1 MSALHLI
8 QTVERRSGRGQQ
20 IAAKLMADQKL
31 AESIDHGIR
40 ERYETGVD

>member
-8 QTVERRSGRGQQ
+8 QAVERRSCRGRQ
-20 IAAKLMADQKL
+20 IAVKLMADQKL

-40 ERYETGVD
+40 ESYETGID